1 MNLYILTSTG
11 FGIIESKV
19 IRKHIKEREA
29 LEAAG
34 PTIIDAP
41 PPPKGG
47 KGVSK
52 IEAEKPKGMLA
63 RLMEKA
69 QEIQRQADKGR
80 KQGRKE
86 G

>member
-1 MNLYILTSTG
+1 MG
-11 FGIIESKV
+11 QG
-19 IRKHIKEREA
+19 KEREA
-29 LEAAG
+29 LEAQG

-47 KGVSK
+47 RGVSK

-69 QEIQRQADKGR
+69 QEIQQQAEKQR
-80 KQGRKE
+80 KQGRPRDE
-86 G
+86 R